1 MWESGPIKGDDQ
13 DLVKHA
19 SVAYFFNHGFCN
31 VRVVAISAIAFAGLD
46 LDVGLDMT
54 FGEVQYFTQGGYL
67 LGLGPATWEVGG
79 GVEAAQIG
87 KIEVKDVACAVGEFV
102 DGVVVKDDGVAIP
115 AHLYIK
121 FNGVNG

>member
-1 MWESGPIKGDDQ
+1 MA
-13 DLVKHA
+13 V
-19 SVAYFFNHGFCN
+19 
-31 VRVVAISAIAFAGLD
+31 SAIAVAGLD

-87 KIEVKDVACAVGEFV
+87 KIEVKDVARAIGAFV

>member
-1 MWESGPIKGDDQ
+1 MT
-13 DLVKHA
+13 
-19 SVAYFFNHGFCN
+19 YFFNHGFCN

-46 LDVGLDMT
+46 LDIGLNTT
-54 FGEVQYFTQGGYL
+54 FDEVQYFTQGGYL
-67 LGLGPATWEVGG
+67 LGLGPAAWEVGG
-79 GVEAAQIG
+79 GVEAEQVG
-87 KIEVKDVACAVGEFV
+87 KIEVEYVACAVGEFV

>member
-1 MWESGPIKGDDQ
+1 MT
-13 DLVKHA
+13 
-19 SVAYFFNHGFCN
+19 YFFDHGFGD
-31 VRVVAISAIAFAGLD
+31 VRVVAISTIAFAGLD
-46 LDVGLDMT
+46 LDVCLDMA

-67 LGLGPATWEVGG
+67 LGLGPAAWEVGG

-87 KIEVKDVACAVGEFV
+87 KIEVEDVACAVSEFV
-102 DGVVVKDDGVAIP
+102 DGVVVKDDDVAIP